1 MKKYS
6 QFNTMIPHED
16 KYVFYNA
23 YANKFLYLEPLLKDL
38 IEASK
43 SENELEGLGEIHP
56 DLYVALNNLGFI
68 IDEEVD
74 EIEKVRK
81 LITTIDHN
89 EEEYYLIINP
99 TMNCNFKCYYC
110 YESHIKSSKVSDKN
124 LEKIKRFIGNTID
137 ANKKLKLFTIQFFGG
152 EPLLFFDKTILPIME
167 YVYQKTK
174 ETGVKLNLN
183 FTTNA
188 YLVNDEMIRL
198 FKRYEVNSLQITLDG
213 NREMH
218 NQVRF
223 VNKSRGSYDE
233 IVTNMKKL
241 VKSGIHVTFRINY
254 TEKNLKELHDIFE
267 DFEDLE
273 KEERARLMLSMNK
286 VWEEANEN
294 LGEEVVK
301 FKERAEVFG
310 FRLPDAVFSDRV
322 RHSCYADKLNQA
334 TINYNGDVF
343 KCNAR
348 DFHKDHREGVLT
360 ESGHIEWNEKQSI
373 RMNAKLKNSS
383 CLACK
388 ILPICGGGCSQQ
400 AIEYSHVDYC
410 VNHYDEK
417 KKEDIVRSM
426 FLSKF
431 LEKVPS

>member
-137 ANKKLKLFTIQFFGG
+137 TNKKLKLFTIQFL
-152 EPLLFFDKTILPIME
+152 EE
-167 YVYQKTK
+167 
-174 ETGVKLNLN
+174 
-183 FTTNA
+183 
-188 YLVNDEMIRL
+188 
-198 FKRYEVNSLQITLDG
+198 
-213 NREMH
+213 NRCC
-218 NQVRF
+218 F
-223 VNKSRGSYDE
+223 L
-233 IVTNMKKL
+233 I
-241 VKSGIHVTFRINY
+241 
-254 TEKNLKELHDIFE
+254 
-267 DFEDLE
+267 
-273 KEERARLMLSMNK
+273 
-286 VWEEANEN
+286 
-294 LGEEVVK
+294 
-301 FKERAEVFG
+301 
-310 FRLPDAVFSDRV
+310 
-322 RHSCYADKLNQA
+322 
-334 TINYNGDVF
+334 
-343 KCNAR
+343 
-348 DFHKDHREGVLT
+348 
-360 ESGHIEWNEKQSI
+360 KQF
-373 RMNAKLKNSS
+373 
-383 CLACK
+383 
-388 ILPICGGGCSQQ
+388 
-400 AIEYSHVDYC
+400 
-410 VNHYDEK
+410 
-417 KKEDIVRSM
+417 
-426 FLSKF
+426 FLSWNMYIKRPKKQ
-431 LEKVPS
+431 E